1 MAVMTVAPLVQ
12 LSFTIDSHYASCLP
26 AIRYAL
32 ACLVHH
38 RAHQDL
44 PAG

>member
-12 LSFTIDSHYASCLP
+12 LLFTIDSHYASCLP
-26 AIRYAL
+26 ATRYAL

>member
-12 LSFTIDSHYASCLP
+12 LMLTIDTQDASCSP

-38 RAHQDL
+38 GSHQDM